1 MIDRYEAVSCLLGKQ
16 ESPLIF
22 RVAQTAEPVPD
33 FPLGTG
39 VEGGTL
45 LQGARSVLGSWAE
58 QTVSSRNTT
67 ESIISKE
74 EKQ

>member
-45 LQGARSVLGSWAE
+45 LQGARSVLGSIFWYDMIYGPN
-58 QTVSSRNTT
+58 V
-67 ESIISKE
+67 ISCS
-74 EKQ
+74 